1 MKARIAAHN
10 LIVLTPEG
18 DAEFALMR
26 FWSQMECRKANHV
39 YQLDP
44 RDGDSRVTSLTISF
58 HEMKQADSEPG

>member
-26 FWSQMECRKANHV
+26 FWSRMECRQANSV
-39 YQLDP
+39 YHFCP
-44 RDGDSRVTSLTISF
+44 RDGDGKVTSLSISF